1 MYWIIRLIINRVLGR
16 QWGRVVSGS
25 MACLLGIMLLIGSAA
40 TGQTNLLSYGFW
52 LLFVAGGV
60 WLLLLG
66 IRGLN
71 AQKASA
77 QVSYG
82 YGAPLGYGQPGYPPQ
97 AGTGYGQPQYGAPY
111 GQPAVPQ
118 YPAAA
123 PYGQAAAPQY
133 PPQQPYGQPA
143 APQYPPQQPYG
154 QPPAGQYPY
163 Q

>member
-1 MYWIIRLIINRVLGR
+1 
-16 QWGRVVSGS
+16 
-25 MACLLGIMLLIGSAA
+25 MACLLGIMLLISSAA

-52 LLFVAGGV
+52 LLLVAGGI
-60 WLLLLG
+60 WLLFLG

-82 YGAPLGYGQPGYPPQ
+82 YGAPLTSGQPGYPPQ

-118 YPAAA
+118 YP
-123 PYGQAAAPQY
+123 
-133 PPQQPYGQPA
+133 
-143 APQYPPQQPYG
+143 PQQPYG
-154 QPPAGQYPY
+154 QPPAG
-163 Q
+163 